1 MISPK
6 ENFLLIIYPGT
17 DCCRWFSV
25 AYRTVFWCDFCEVK
39 GEGCILNFIL
49 YSFFRV
55 FPFFDPRVV
64 FSVFTLTLHA
74 YIYKR
79 VFKPS
84 PFTFLAILLMVRELR
99 VKGGEGTSLLSL
111 NTFLHLDILRR
122 VWLGTEKYE
131 FT

>member
-1 MISPK
+1 M
-6 ENFLLIIYPGT
+6 
-17 DCCRWFSV
+17 
-25 AYRTVFWCDFCEVK
+25 K

-55 FPFFDPRVV
+55 FPIFDPRVF

-131 FT
+131 LA